1 MQRYRKWLSVLL
13 AFAMLFALLAGC
25 APKSPGGGPDEPD
38 EPVTEWTDFEDAQVS
53 NDATSTMF
61 PKFTKLTKL
70 YSVEYDYGSGKV
82 YDAGG
87 RRRNS
92 VLSDDG

>member
-1 MQRYRKWLSVLL
+1 MC
-13 AFAMLFALLAGC
+13 AEIAGRR
-25 APKSPGGGPDEPD
+25 PEEPD

-82 YDAGG
+82 YDAGADSYG
-87 RRRNS
+87 EFMTMTAMQGLIARNGTS
-92 VLSDDG
+92 TEASM